1 MIILQ
6 ETLKDLQD
14 LFFNPSNS
22 NQRVA
27 LENNVLRQ
35 RCQSIL
41 EDLFRSQDV
50 TEATM
55 QQIFQVSKKIY
66 LVVLLQVTLI
76 LRF

>member
-1 MIILQ
+1 MQ
-6 ETLKDLQD
+6 ETLKDLQNF
-14 LFFNPSNS
+14 FFNPNNS
-22 NQRVA
+22 KQRVA

-55 QQIFQVSKKIY
+55 QQIFQVS
-66 LVVLLQVTLI
+66 
-76 LRF
+76 

>member
-66 LVVLLQVTLI
+66 LFVLLQVTLI

>member
-1 MIILQ
+1 M
-6 ETLKDLQD
+6 KDLQSF
-14 LFFNPSNS
+14 FFNPNNS
-22 NQRVA
+22 KQRVA

-55 QQIFQVSKKIY
+55 QQIFQVSKNILICINETTPDY
-66 LVVLLQVTLI
+66 LTY
-76 LRF
+76 

>member
-1 MIILQ
+1 M
-6 ETLKDLQD
+6 KDLQNF
-14 LFFNPSNS
+14 FFNPNNS
-22 NQRVA
+22 KQRVA

-55 QQIFQVSKKIY
+55 QQIFQVSKNILICNNETTKHIKIANY
-66 LVVLLQVTLI
+66 SSNC
-76 LRF
+76 